1 MLARSMS
8 ASDER
13 QGVGC
18 GDVGDDTARDAWR
31 TMQSL
36 LFDGE
41 TRNRMQSACAMT
53 GVPPGVLKT
62 LIHLSPDAAVPMR
75 EIAQHFG
82 VDSSYVTTLVD
93 DLEANGLAERRPHPT
108 DRRVKTIALTP
119 KGIEARHQIEELMY
133 EPPTCFAALS
143 ETELTQL
150 LRLLRKLAAAD
161 AAIAPAEAP
170 HHHVP
175 A

>member
-1 MLARSMS
+1 MYALLL
-8 ASDER
+8 E
-13 QGVGC
+13 GG
-18 GDVGDDTARDAWR
+18 
-31 TMQSL
+31 QS
-36 LFDGE
+36 
-41 TRNRMQSACAMT
+41 RMQTACAMT

-62 LIHLSPDAAVPMR
+62 LMHLSPDAAIPMR

-119 KGIEARHQIEELMY
+119 KGIEARQRIEEVMY
-133 EPPTCFAALS
+133 EPPKCFAAL
-143 ETELTQL
+143 TEAERAHLQ
-150 LRLLRKLAAAD
+150 RLLHKLAAAD
-161 AAIAPAEAP
+161 PSLAPSAAGQR
-170 HHHVP
+170 HVP

>member
-1 MLARSMS
+1 MVVREDAARGS
-8 ASDER
+8 
-13 QGVGC
+13 
-18 GDVGDDTARDAWR
+18 WR
-31 TMQSL
+31 AMHSL
-36 LFDGE
+36 LLEGE
-41 TRNRMQSACAMT
+41 GRSRMQAACVVT

-62 LIHLSPDAAVPMR
+62 LIHLSPDAAIPMR

-93 DLEANGLAERRPHPT
+93 DLEENGLAERRPHPT
-108 DRRVKTIALTP
+108 DRRVKTIVLTP
-119 KGIEARHQIEELMY
+119 KGIEARKQIEKLMY
-133 EPPTCFAALS
+133 DPPRCFAALS

-161 AAIAPAEAP
+161 PALAPAG
-170 HHHVP
+170 HIP